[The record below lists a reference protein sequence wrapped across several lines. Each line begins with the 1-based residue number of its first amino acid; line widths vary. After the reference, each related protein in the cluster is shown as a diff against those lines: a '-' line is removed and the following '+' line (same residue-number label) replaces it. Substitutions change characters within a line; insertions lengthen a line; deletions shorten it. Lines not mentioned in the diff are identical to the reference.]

1 MAKNKKLTQDQL
13 DQLDG
18 LCEDFIVAGDDLM
31 SYIDE
36 VISKRNDG
44 YSVVTALKKTIVN
57 LQEKISKL
65 TDVAESNDWDS
76 LCDDYEGN
84 FLYEEDD
91 GDDDEDE

>member
-18 LCEDFIVAGDDLM
+18 LCEDYIIAGDELM

-44 YSVVTALKKTIVN
+44 YSVVTALKKTIIN

-76 LCDDYEGN
+76 LGDDYEGN

>member
-31 SYIDE
+31 AYMDE
-36 VISKRNDG
+36 VISKSNDG
-44 YSVVTALKKTIVN
+44 YSTVTALKKTINN
-57 LQEKISKL
+57 LQEKIGKL

-76 LCDDYEGN
+76 LSDDYENN
-84 FLYEEDD
+84 FLYDEDD
-91 GDDDEDE
+91 GDDDDDE